1 MVLMK
6 KMIVYFVIW
15 IFVFASAGCKENKER
30 FNYDLT
36 IEKLSIIPKED
47 GIIGFLYD
55 NDGFAYTGIKLGN
68 QIWLD
73 KDLVSGLYSHS
84 SIHYS
89 DGTEITK
96 WGKQG
101 DEEKSCYF
109 QCKEDV
115 LGQWRA
121 AYNGYAAMNKEHNIC
136 PKGWHVPSD
145 EDWEELE
152 NYLKKSERYSCEG
165 NSSAIAKS
173 LAAHYG
179 WAEYRHSTSKTT
191 CHIGYNPKTTNNST
205 GFCALPYGIVR
216 VIGDSMVEEDIRQ
229 IPTKETKN
237 LIYNEYHKFISAGYW
252 SSSGNAY
259 YLFVNSPV
267 LEKDTNIE
275 KTVGLSVRCVR
286 SVSN

>member
-6 KMIVYFVIW
+6 KVSVYFLILAT
-15 IFVFASAGCKENKER
+15 VFAVIGCKEKSNS
-30 FNYDLT
+30 DLT
-36 IEKLSIIPKED
+36 KEKLSFIPKGD
-47 GIIGFLYD
+47 GKIGHLYD
-55 NDGFAYTGIKLGN
+55 YDDNLYKGIKLGN
-68 QIWLD
+68 QIWMD
-73 KDLVSGLYSHS
+73 RDLESERFIQGSV
-84 SIHYS
+84 HYS

-96 WGKQG
+96 WEKQG
-101 DEEKSCYF
+101 DDEKPCYF
-109 QCKEDV
+109 QCEENV

-121 AYNGYAAMNKEHNIC
+121 AYNGYAAMDKEHNIC

-152 NYLKKSERYSCEG
+152 NHLKRSEIYSCEG
-165 NSSAIAKS
+165 NGSAIAKS

-216 VIGDSMVEEDIRQ
+216 VMGDSIIEEDIRQ
-229 IPTKETKN
+229 IPTEEAEN
-237 LIYNEYHKFISAGYW
+237 LNYNEYHKFISAGFW
-252 SSSGNAY
+252 SSSGSAY
-259 YLFVNSPV
+259 YLFVNSPI